1 MKIAEFLRQLRASD
15 CFLANVK
22 RLPSFPTIEQQFDKL
37 MIFLEAAKFNE
48 EQCTKAAEQVQKL
61 SMFSSQNVER
71 LLQKVAEACANRRH
85 GGNGGPSTE
94 AQDYSTIFRFV
105 PDSVWQRLNGH
116 GPTRLHELCGF
127 AAKLGLICPT
137 EKTVG
142 VLTVILF
149 WKEWQ
154 HQKISATERYKIL
167 QGCRAQIRGLLEEYG
182 SVAKNVEMRLP
193 QLPPV
198 FSELPPSHKRVLED
212 ESIGSPRQVTPEL
225 EDAVRSFKVRSSAS
239 DINPQSCKN
248 VFMKWLGQIDG
259 PHTSE
264 SSFQNQ
270 PEILPIEDGRV
281 DSQEQA
287 MSIVSG
293 ESASKKSVSLAKPEL
308 FSSLKTE
315 LTEVKGHLQKKK
327 SVAETLLDL
336 KSAYHGVK
344 DSHKL
349 GEDSNGTT
357 AKKRPVPAAEAHT
370 EKNETSPPKGN
381 ENKSKKQKEPKSILK
396 GKDSK
401 AKKTQTKEPVSAPK
415 GKADKAHKQKLSA
428 VGKMEKKE
436 KPALKMDKKN
446 VASRAYH
453 QMLNLKIQ
461 EGLCKEQAKCF
472 ARSAHMEAA
481 DRWDFEHR
489 SSLT

>member
-1 MKIAEFLRQLRASD
+1 M
-15 CFLANVK
+15 
-22 RLPSFPTIEQQFDKL
+22 
-37 MIFLEAAKFNE
+37 
-48 EQCTKAAEQVQKL
+48 
-61 SMFSSQNVER
+61 
-71 LLQKVAEACANRRH
+71 
-85 GGNGGPSTE
+85 
-94 AQDYSTIFRFV
+94 
-105 PDSVWQRLNGH
+105 
-116 GPTRLHELCGF
+116 
-127 AAKLGLICPT
+127 
-137 EKTVG
+137 
-142 VLTVILF
+142 ILF

-167 QGCRAQIRGLLEEYG
+167 QGCRAQIRGLLKEYG

-198 FSELPPSHKRVLED
+198 FSELPPSHKRVFED

-239 DINPQSCKN
+239 DINPRSCKN

-293 ESASKKSVSLAKPEL
+293 ESASKKPVSLAKPEL

-401 AKKTQTKEPVSAPK
+401 AKKTKTNEPVSAPK
-415 GKADKAHKQKLSA
+415 GKADK
-428 VGKMEKKE
+428 
-436 KPALKMDKKN
+436 
-446 VASRAYH
+446 
-453 QMLNLKIQ
+453 
-461 EGLCKEQAKCF
+461 EQAKAF
-472 ARSAHMEAA
+472 
-481 DRWDFEHR
+481 
-489 SSLT
+489 SSWQDGEERETSVENGQKKCGQSRLPSNAESENSGGHV